1 MTTSHDASPR
11 PRAWADLPARSRLL
25 HLPTLK
31 HWILVPVLMSVVVLA
46 LGFAATTSAYTNAEF
61 NVDAWMSLHH
71 VSWMNTVALALEQIL
86 GPKGAI
92 VILVVVLAVLW
103 FVRRT
108 PVDAIAVVGITGFGW
123 VYSLIFKYAVHRQ
136 RPDQGL
142 LAHPISDAMDPNS
155 FPSGHVCF
163 AVSLT
168 IALYFLLRHTRWG
181 VWVLAIGFAASVFV
195 AWTRVYVGMHYP
207 MDVLVS
213 FPASIAGIFLF
224 AGLWNRL
231 VPPVLARLPFVTRP
245 ESR

>member
-1 MTTSHDASPR
+1 MTTSDYATPR
-11 PRAWADLPARSRLL
+11 PGAWEDRPHRSRLL
-25 HLPTLK
+25 RLPTLK
-31 HWILVPVLMSVVVLA
+31 HWILVPVILSIMVFA
-46 LGFAATTSAYTNAEF
+46 LGFAATTPAYTDAEF

-71 VSWMNTVALALEQIL
+71 VAWLNTVSLALEQIL

-92 VILVVVLAVLW
+92 VILLVVLAVLW

-108 PVDAIAVVGITGFGW
+108 PVDALAVVGITGFGW
-123 VYSLIFKYAVHRQ
+123 VYSLLFKYAIHRQ
-136 RPDQGL
+136 RPDQSM

-168 IALYFLLRHTRWG
+168 IALYFLFRNTRWG
-181 VWVLAIGFAASVFV
+181 ALLLAAGFIISAFV

-207 MDVLVS
+207 MDVLAS

-224 AGLWNRL
+224 SGLWNRMA
-231 VPPVLARLPFVTRP
+231 PPVLAKLPFITRL

>member
-1 MTTSHDASPR
+1 MTTSDYAAPG
-11 PRAWADLPARSRLL
+11 AWAALPAPRSRLL
-25 HLPTLK
+25 RLPTLK
-31 HWILVPVLMSVVVLA
+31 HWIIVPIAMSVVVLA
-46 LGFAATTSAYTNAEF
+46 LGFAATTPSYTDAEF

-71 VSWMNTVALALEQIL
+71 VAWLNTVSLAIEQIL

-92 VILVVVLAVLW
+92 AILVVVLAVLW
-103 FVRRT
+103 FWRRT
-108 PVDAIAVVGITGFGW
+108 PVDALAVVGVTGFGW

-136 RPDQGL
+136 RPDQGH
-142 LAHPISDAMDPNS
+142 LANPISDAMDPNS

-181 VWVLAIGFAASVFV
+181 TWILVVGLLASAFV

-224 AGLWNRL
+224 AGVWNRL
-231 VPPVLARLPFVTRP
+231 APPVLAKVPFITRL